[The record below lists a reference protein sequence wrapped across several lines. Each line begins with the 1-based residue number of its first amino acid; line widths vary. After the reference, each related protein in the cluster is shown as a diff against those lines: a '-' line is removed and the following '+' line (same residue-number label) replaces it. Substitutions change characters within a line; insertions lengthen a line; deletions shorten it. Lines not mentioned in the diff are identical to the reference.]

1 MKLKME
7 KPKILITGATGS
19 TGAPSVEIL
28 LKKGF
33 EVRALV
39 HKEDARSARL
49 KELGAEIFVGDM
61 QNLDDVRLAW
71 KGAKRGY
78 FCYPLSP
85 DLLDVTV
92 IFAQA
97 AKEAGAEFIV
107 NMSQKQVSSTSKS
120 PATIRHFLS
129 EEVFKW
135 TGIPTTDLRPTFF
148 AEWFLYVSN
157 QIKAGKL
164 QMSFPG
170 DAKHAPVA
178 GEDLAR
184 TVGSIL
190 ANPDQHVG
198 KIYQLF
204 GPEMLSY
211 TEIAKIISKILGKDI
226 LYEQVSVQEMSDS
239 IGLGSYDHFKNH
251 VANTQSDNIFGTP
264 NFNNTIEEITGMRPM
279 TFADF
284 IEKNRPAF
292 TV

>member
-1 MKLKME
+1 ME
-7 KPKILITGATGS
+7 KPKILITAATGS
-19 TGAPSVEIL
+19 TGTPAVEIL
-28 LKKGF
+28 LQKGF

-39 HKEDARSARL
+39 HKEDVRSVRL
-49 KELGAEIFVGDM
+49 RELGAEVFKGDM
-61 QNLDDVRLAW
+61 QNLDDVRSAW
-71 KGAKRGY
+71 QDIKRGY

-107 NMSQKQVSSTSKS
+107 NMSQKQVSSNSKS

-135 TGIPTTDLRPTFF
+135 TGIPTTHLRPTFF

-164 QMSFPG
+164 QMSFPA

-184 TVGSIL
+184 TVACIISD
-190 ANPDQHVG
+190 PDQHIG
-198 KIYQLF
+198 KFYQLF
-204 GPEMLSY
+204 GPDMLSY
-211 TEIAKIISKILGKDI
+211 MEIGTIIGRVLGKDI
-226 LYEQVSVQEMSDS
+226 TYEQVSIQEMADS
-239 IGLGSYDHFKNH
+239 IGLGDYDYFKKH
-251 VANTQSDNIFGTP
+251 VANTQSDNIFGAP
-264 NFNNTIEEITGMRPM
+264 NFNNKIEEITGMPPM
-279 TFADF
+279 TFANF
-284 IEKNRPAF
+284 IEKNRAAF
-292 TV
+292 TS